1 MLRTL
6 LSSITRA
13 GWAVERA
20 MPRSRPG
27 SDKARLVLELD
38 GPRDTSGLLSEL
50 TGTDGVLSVEIVP
63 EGDME

>member
-1 MLRTL
+1 
-6 LSSITRA
+6 
-13 GWAVERA
+13 